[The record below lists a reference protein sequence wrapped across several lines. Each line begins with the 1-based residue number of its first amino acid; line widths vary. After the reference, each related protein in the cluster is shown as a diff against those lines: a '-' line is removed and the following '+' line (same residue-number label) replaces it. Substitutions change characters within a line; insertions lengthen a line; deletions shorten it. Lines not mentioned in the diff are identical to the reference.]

1 MINLINLVAV
11 EYRMVVQFPTV
22 SCFSFFHVCV
32 FSSTYRSGLVAI
44 GMHTILVTFRRSHR
58 WCRRTSRPLD
68 V

>member
-32 FSSTYRSGLVAI
+32 FFPAHIGL
-44 GMHTILVTFRRSHR
+44 GL
-58 WCRRTSRPLD
+58 
-68 V
+68 